1 MLVDLQYVDSK
12 LEVVMWSL
20 MHMGEGR
27 GGGGEGFQHLT

>member
-20 MHMGEGR
+20 MHMG
-27 GGGGEGFQHLT
+27 GGGGQDGFQHLT